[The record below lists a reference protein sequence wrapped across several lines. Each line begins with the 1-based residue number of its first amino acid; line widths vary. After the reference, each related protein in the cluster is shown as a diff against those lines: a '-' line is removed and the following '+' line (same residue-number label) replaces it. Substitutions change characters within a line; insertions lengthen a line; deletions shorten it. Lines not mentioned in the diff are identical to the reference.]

1 MVASSAAWRIGSAQ
15 SVGGRS
21 RQEDRLSVQRRS
33 DGLLLLAVA
42 DGAGGHDD
50 GEKASATAIDCLERA
65 FANATAAGAGNWL
78 AEALA
83 AADRA
88 VAGLGQ
94 GPTAPRTTI
103 VAAVIDAGGKAQVG
117 HVGDSR
123 LYHLRDGGVAFRTRD
138 HSIVQLLLDMGR
150 LKEGEIASHPDRSRL
165 LKALG
170 GGDQAADVTTLAL
183 APGDGLAL
191 CSDGVWEH
199 VEARQFWVALDNP
212 ELDRAAEAVVAQ
224 AVERGGRTA
233 DNATLILA
241 RWR

>member
-1 MVASSAAWRIGSAQ
+1 MSLASPNWRIGSAQ

-21 RQEDRLSVQRRS
+21 GQEDRLSVQRRP
-33 DGLLLLAVA
+33 GGQLLLAVA

-50 GEKASATAIDCLERA
+50 GEKASAMAIACLERA
-65 FANATAAGAGNWL
+65 FADAPADSARDWL

-88 VAGLGQ
+88 VVGLGQ
-94 GPTAPRTTI
+94 GPSAPRTTI
-103 VAAVIDAGGKAQVG
+103 VAAVIDAGGNAQVG

-123 LYHLRDGGVAFRTRD
+123 LYHFRDGGVAFRTRD
-138 HSIVQLLLDMGR
+138 HSVVQLLLDMGR

-170 GGDQAADVTTLAL
+170 GGDQSGDVTTLAL
-183 APGDGLAL
+183 EPGDGLAL

-199 VEARQFWVALDNP
+199 VEARQFWIALDNP
-212 ELDRAAEAVVAQ
+212 ELDRAAEALVTQ
-224 AVERGGRTA
+224 AVERGGRSA
-233 DNATLILA
+233 DNATLVLA